1 MILILIKMTRRYSLS
16 GWDIDFKFRIS
27 KGISEKGIKTHNFYI
42 MEGQEG
48 GKGHQQMVSE
58 ESTGSSL

>member
-1 MILILIKMTRRYSLS
+1 MTRRYSLS
-16 GWDIDFKFRIS
+16 DCDIDFKFRIS
-27 KGISEKGIKTHNFYI
+27 KGISEKGIKTHGFHV

-48 GKGHQQMVSE
+48 GKGHQQMISK